1 DAMKALNEELQM
13 RSDWFISICNGNE
26 RLKNLE
32 GDKLHPTQKP
42 EALLNRVLIASTN
55 PGDVVLDPFFGTG
68 TTGVAA
74 KRLGRH
80 FIGIERDLSYSRAAL
95 QRLAQTARLEDDL
108 IRVSSG
114 KRGEPRIPFGALIE
128 RGLIKPGEMLY
139 DPARRIAAKVRADGS
154 LVCKDATGSIHKIG
168 AIVMRAEAC
177 NGWTFWHVRKGKAYI
192 PIDLLRQQLREE
204 MGAGGG

>member
-1 DAMKALNEELQM
+1 M
-13 RSDWFISICNGNE
+13 
-26 RLKNLE
+26 
-32 GDKLHPTQKP
+32 
-42 EALLNRVLIASTN
+42 
-55 PGDVVLDPFFGTG
+55 
-68 TTGVAA
+68 
-74 KRLGRH
+74 
-80 FIGIERDLSYSRAAL
+80 
-95 QRLAQTARLEDDL
+95 
-108 IRVSSG
+108 SSG

-139 DPARRIAAKVRADGS
+139 DPARRTAAKVRADGS